1 MHCVDRSWGDS
12 GKGSRS
18 GDEGAEDVELEAR
31 RSQSELPKAS
41 IDTCNVEDHRLRG
54 TPGSEG
60 EAEQCHPPQ
69 EPGNVR
75 QGSTSSATELE
86 VQVIVIYETFDYK
99 FGFHF
104 GKYRF

>member
-1 MHCVDRSWGDS
+1 M
-12 GKGSRS
+12 
-18 GDEGAEDVELEAR
+18 ELEAR
-31 RSQSELPKAS
+31 RSQSALPKAS
-41 IDTCNVEDHRLRG
+41 VDTCNVEDHRLRG

-86 VQVIVIYETFDYK
+86 VQVSTE
-99 FGFHF
+99 
-104 GKYRF
+104 GKCYF